1 MTFWNYVATTG
12 EKIQACRLISGVDL
26 LASSL
31 LPSPN
36 NYFVMRE

>member
-31 LPSPN
+31 GFLLPSPN
-36 NYFVMRE
+36 NYM